1 MKATVKTSANGNM
14 VLGAY
19 LVVYFVWGSTFF
31 FIHNALSDF
40 TPFVLG
46 AFRFIAASAILFT
59 YCKFKGY
66 KLFSKIA
73 VMQACIIGFLLL
85 FIDMGALIWAEQHVS
100 SGIAAIM
107 AAAAVLWFI
116 ILDKPKWKQNF
127 SSVPTV
133 IGLILGF
140 AGVIMLFAEQ
150 ISISGSEEER
160 LLNLICM
167 GLLIL
172 GSIAWTIGS
181 LYSKYSSITEGE
193 KETEK
198 LHVMVT
204 TSWQMLTAGVLFSL
218 VASLN
223 GEFTAFDFTY
233 VSGQGWF
240 SLAYLVSFGSIL
252 AFGSYIWL
260 IQNRPTTEVSTY
272 AYVNPVVAVFL
283 SYFFTD
289 DIVTSLQIGGLIVVL
304 MSVALMNWNLYM
316 NSKAVKRVKK
326 RLKVYYRLSNK
337 RSWHISN

>member
-1 MKATVKTSANGNM
+1 MKSGIKTSTNNNV

-31 FIHNALSDF
+31 FIHKALSDF

-46 AFRFIAASAILFT
+46 SLRFIVASIILFS

-66 KLFSKIA
+66 KLFNKKA
-73 VMQACIIGFLLL
+73 VIQACIIGFLLL

-107 AAAAVLWFI
+107 AAAAALWFI
-116 ILDKPKWKQNF
+116 ILDKSKWKQNF
-127 SSVPTV
+127 SSLPTV

-150 ISISGSEEER
+150 ISISGSEDER
-160 LLNLICM
+160 MLNLICM

-181 LYSKYSSITEGE
+181 LYSKYSSSKSDE
-193 KETEK
+193 KEEG

-204 TSWQMLTAGVLFSL
+204 TSWQMLTAGVLFTL

-223 GEFTAFDFTY
+223 GEFAAFDITA
-233 VSGQGWF
+233 VSGEGWF
-240 SLAYLVSFGSIL
+240 SIAYLISFGSIL

-289 DIVTSLQIGGLIVVL
+289 DIVTSLQIGGLIIVL

-316 NSKAVKRVKK
+316 NGKAVKRMRKK
-326 RLKVYYRLSNK
+326 AKVFYRSAIK
-337 RSWHISN
+337 RSLSIGN

>member
-1 MKATVKTSANGNM
+1 MKSVVKTSVNGNM

-31 FIHNALSDF
+31 FIHKALSDF

-46 AFRFIAASAILFT
+46 SLRFIAASAILFS
-59 YCKFKGY
+59 YCKYKGY
-66 KLFSKIA
+66 KLFNKRA
-73 VMQACIIGFLLL
+73 VLQACFIGFLLL
-85 FIDMGALIWAEQHVS
+85 FIDMGALIWAEQYVS

-107 AAAAVLWFI
+107 AAAAALWFI

-127 SSVPTV
+127 SSIPTV
-133 IGLILGF
+133 LGLMLGF
-140 AGVIMLFAEQ
+140 MGVIMLFAEQ
-150 ISISGSEEER
+150 ISISGSDEER
-160 LLNLICM
+160 FLNLICM

-172 GSIAWTIGS
+172 GSIAWTVGS
-181 LYSKYSSITEGE
+181 LFSKYSTSKSGE
-193 KETEK
+193 KEEE

-223 GEFTAFDFTY
+223 GEFQAFHLAE
-233 VSGQGWF
+233 VSVQGWL
-240 SLAYLVSFGSIL
+240 SLAYLTSFGSIL

-283 SYFFTD
+283 R
-289 DIVTSLQIGGLIVVL
+289 
-304 MSVALMNWNLYM
+304 
-316 NSKAVKRVKK
+316 K
-326 RLKVYYRLSNK
+326 
-337 RSWHISN
+337 SW

>member
-1 MKATVKTSANGNM
+1 MKLGIKSSTNSNV

-31 FIHNALSDF
+31 FIHKALSDF

-46 AFRFIAASAILFT
+46 SLRFLAASAILFS

-66 KLFSKIA
+66 KLFNKKA
-73 VMQACIIGFLLL
+73 VIQACVIGFLLL
-85 FIDMGALIWAEQHVS
+85 FIDMGALIWAEQYVS

-107 AAAAVLWFI
+107 AAAAALWFI

-127 SSVPTV
+127 SSLPTV

-140 AGVIMLFAEQ
+140 GGVIMLFAEQ
-150 ISISGSEEER
+150 ISISGSEDER

-172 GSIAWTIGS
+172 GSIAWTVGS
-181 LYSKYSSITEGE
+181 LYSKYSNSKSEEREEG
-193 KETEK
+193 

-204 TSWQMLTAGVLFSL
+204 TSWQMLTAGVLFTL

-223 GEFTAFDFTY
+223 GEFAAFD
-233 VSGQGWF
+233 VSAVSTQGWF
-240 SLAYLVSFGSIL
+240 SIAYLVSFGSIL

-289 DIVTSLQIGGLIVVL
+289 DIVTSLQIGGLVVVL
-304 MSVALMNWNLYM
+304 MSVALMNWDLYM
-316 NSKAVKRVKK
+316 KSKAVKRFKK
-326 RLKVYYRLSNK
+326 KVKVYYRLNHR